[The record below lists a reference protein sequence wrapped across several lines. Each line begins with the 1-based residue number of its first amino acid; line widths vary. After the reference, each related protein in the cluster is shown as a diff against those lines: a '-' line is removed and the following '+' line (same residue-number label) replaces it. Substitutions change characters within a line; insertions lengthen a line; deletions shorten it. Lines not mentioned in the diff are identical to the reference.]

1 MGVAAAEK
9 VSAAAEKVSAAA
21 EKRTAVAK
29 SRDKGRGK
37 SAAPPCFCVVK

>member
-1 MGVAAAEK
+1 MLRTHGVGVAAAEK

-29 SRDKGRGK
+29 SRNCGGEMKAK
-37 SAAPPCFCVVK
+37 